1 MFYNHCDV
9 LSNTKLMNTLE
20 SRLESGLHFHRS
32 IALYNMQKERDNKER
47 NTKLK
52 HCEDIKYHKV
62 CDNV

>member
-1 MFYNHCDV
+1 
-9 LSNTKLMNTLE
+9 MNTLE
-20 SRLESGLHFHRS
+20 SRLECGLHFQRS
-32 IALYNMQKERDNKER
+32 IALYNMQKKRDDNKER